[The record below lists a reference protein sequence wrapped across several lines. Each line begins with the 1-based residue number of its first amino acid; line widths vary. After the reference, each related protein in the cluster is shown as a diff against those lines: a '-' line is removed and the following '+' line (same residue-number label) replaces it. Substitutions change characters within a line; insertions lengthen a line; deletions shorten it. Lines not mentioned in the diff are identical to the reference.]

1 MEDKDIRMDNKM
13 PLLKPNQS
21 DLSETVDCKLI
32 NYVLELLA
40 SAVIVIGDDKNIL
53 MANKRAEQMFGVVQ
67 GELSGTPAG
76 SIFMPDDRDIFLSNI
91 LKLTRKNGEF
101 ETEAMLLKRDGS
113 SFMALISSSYMKIGG
128 DAFVV
133 VITQDISG
141 LKGIEKALNQ
151 SERMAFLGR
160 MLDDISHQIRNPI
173 FSIGGFARRLSNTG
187 GNRQDYVRVILDEC
201 KRLEL
206 LVTTLTEF
214 IQMPRLS
221 AKPTHI
227 HQILEAVKEQALL
240 VAENFGV
247 DLSCVVSN
255 QIDLNSTAL
264 ADISALKKA
273 VEACVTNA
281 CEAYTENGN
290 EKKVEIK
297 LMPSDLLDYH
307 LLITIKDYGMGIR
320 SSLLE
325 KVFDPFFSAKSGHIG
340 MGLTFAKRIMDEQ
353 YGRIVIAS
361 EYKEG
366 TTLSLYLVHE
376 RRRSIRTKL
385 M

>member
-1 MEDKDIRMDNKM
+1 MEESRIEHKQVSLPR
-13 PLLKPNQS
+13 
-21 DLSETVDCKLI
+21 SEPDDVAKSIDCKLI

-40 SAVIVIGDDKNIL
+40 SAIIVIGEDRNIL
-53 MANKRAEQMFGVVQ
+53 MANKRAEQMFGS
-67 GELSGTPAG
+67 GDNRLPGTPAEEL
-76 SIFMPDDRDIFLSNI
+76 FMPDDRNIFLSNI
-91 LKLTRKNGEF
+91 LNLTRKAGEF
-101 ETEAMLLKRDGS
+101 ETEAMLMKRDGS

-141 LKGIEKALNQ
+141 LKGIEKVLNQ

-160 MLDDISHQIRNPI
+160 MLDDISHQIRNPV
-173 FSIGGFARRLSNTG
+173 FSIGGFARRLLNAG
-187 GNRQDYVRVILDEC
+187 GNRQDYVTVILDEC

-221 AKPTHI
+221 ARPTSAQ
-227 HQILEAVKEQALL
+227 QISEAIQGEAMAI
-240 VAENFGV
+240 AESFGAM
-247 DLSCVVSN
+247 LSVVVSSGLEMN
-255 QIDLNSTAL
+255 TTAL

-273 VEACVTNA
+273 VAAGVKNA
-281 CEAYTENGN
+281 CESYAENDS
-290 EKKVEIK
+290 KKIVELRI
-297 LMPSDLLDYH
+297 MPSDLVDYQ

-320 SSLLE
+320 ASLLD

-340 MGLTFAKRIMDEQ
+340 MGLTFAKRIQEEQ
-353 YGRIVIAS
+353 YGRIAIAS
-361 EYKEG
+361 EYKKG

-385 M
+385 V